1 MSAQEV
7 QEVQEVQEAQEAQE
21 APEAQDAQSSQ
32 SSVESLTPSEEWFRE
47 QSKKKTTAIRYS
59 ITSDHKP
66 VYIEFFLKTIETK
79 TPLIALTYNMSFASD
94 LGIAMGSEAYF
105 VQRAILADQSNPRAY
120 WKNAA
125 KLVYYFVN
133 TKNPS
138 LMYFQEMN
146 DRVKIQETTP
156 DFDGGYL
163 ELLELLAKPDTISYI
178 RDIPYSVQG
187 SRLVSY
193 YTKGTYVGKN
203 KQNYGFVAY
212 SIKKGNTYPT
222 LLTIWNID
230 TLGEFINFYG
240 NDIGLHSVYRSNSV
254 NLGRNFSC
262 VKTSRQVTLINLH
275 GPNEPYFV
283 DIWLK
288 KAIEDYM
295 EEARALFDIIP
306 ELVVIGGDTNDTG
319 LDNTN
324 PNYNK
329 SGSPDRTINP
339 KTVDRL
345 REIEFKEITYSYVGL
360 APLSCCA
367 EFPSDVLV
375 DENNE
380 FKPYKY
386 YGDKFFVYNFTET
399 DLATVQKQYPNIYK
413 NQLVIETVPLPGLN
427 LAYGEIRKKSRNLK
441 KKLLK
446 QRKTIKKKHYK
457 LNKKKS
463 FNKRRIIR
471 RKTRRHKRNH

>member
-1 MSAQEV
+1 MLAE
-7 QEVQEVQEAQEAQE
+7 EAQ
-21 APEAQDAQSSQ
+21 EAQDAQSSQ
-32 SSVESLTPSEEWFRE
+32 SSVVSLTPSEEWFIE
-47 QSKKKTTAIRYS
+47 QNKKKTTSFRYS

-66 VYIEFFLKTIETK
+66 VFMEFFLKTIETE

-94 LGIAMGSEAYF
+94 LGIATGSEAYF

-125 KLVYYFVN
+125 KLVDYFVN
-133 TKNPS
+133 QKNPA

-146 DRVKIQETTP
+146 DSVRIKETKP
-156 DFDGGYL
+156 DFDGGYQA
-163 ELLELLAKPDTISYI
+163 LLELLAIPNTISYI
-178 RDIPYSVQG
+178 SLEIPYSARD

-193 YTKGTYVGKN
+193 YTTGTYVGKN
-203 KQNYGFVAY
+203 EQNYGFVAY
-212 SIKKGNTYPT
+212 SIKKGNIYPT
-222 LLTIWNID
+222 LLTIWDID
-230 TLGEFINFYG
+230 TLGKFDNFYG
-240 NDIGLHSVYRSNSV
+240 NDIGLHSDYRSNSI

-275 GPNEPYFV
+275 GPNEPDST

-288 KAIEDYM
+288 AAIEEYM
-295 EEARALFDIIP
+295 EEARAVFDIIP
-306 ELVVIGGDTNDTG
+306 ELVVIGGDTNDSG
-319 LDNTN
+319 IGNYN

-339 KTVDRL
+339 ETFDRL
-345 REIEFKEITYSYVGL
+345 REIEFKKIIYSYVGL

-367 EFPSDVLV
+367 EFSYDVLI
-375 DENNE
+375 DQNGK

-399 DLATVQKQYPNIYK
+399 DLATVQKNYPNIYK
-413 NQLVIETVPLPGLN
+413 NQLVIETVPPPGLD
-427 LAYGEIRKKSRNLK
+427 LAYGGIRKKSRNLK

-446 QRKTIKKKHYK
+446 QRKTIKKKHYNFK
-457 LNKKKS
+457 IKKS
-463 FNKRRIIR
+463 LNKRRIIR

>member
-1 MSAQEV
+1 MSS
-7 QEVQEVQEAQEAQE
+7 QEAEEAE
-21 APEAQDAQSSQ
+21 SSQ
-32 SSVESLTPSEEWFRE
+32 SSVASLTPSEEWFIE
-47 QSKKKTTAIRYS
+47 QNKKKTPSFRYS

-66 VYIEFFLKTIETK
+66 VFMEFFLKTIETQ

-94 LGIAMGSEAYF
+94 LGIATGVSEAYF

-125 KLVYYFVN
+125 KLVDYFVN
-133 TKNPS
+133 EKNPS

-146 DRVKIQETTP
+146 DSVRIKETKP
-156 DFDGGYL
+156 DFDGGYQA
-163 ELLELLAKPDTISYI
+163 LLELLAIPNTISYI
-178 RDIPYSVQG
+178 SLEIPYSVRD

-193 YTKGTYVGKN
+193 YTTGTYVGKN
-203 KQNYGFVAY
+203 GQNYGFVAY
-212 SIKKGNTYPT
+212 SIKKGNIYPT

-230 TLGEFINFYG
+230 TLGEFDNFYG
-240 NDIGLHSVYRSNSV
+240 NDLGLHSNYRSNRI

-275 GPNEPYFV
+275 GPNEPYST

-288 KAIEDYM
+288 AAIEEYM
-295 EEARALFDIIP
+295 EEARALFVFTP
-306 ELVVIGGDTNDTG
+306 ELVVIGGDTNDSG

-324 PNYNK
+324 PNYNE

-339 KTVDRL
+339 ETIDRL
-345 REIEFKEITYSYVGL
+345 REIEFEKIIYSYEGL

-367 EFPSDVLV
+367 EYSYDVLV
-375 DENNE
+375 EQNGK

-386 YGDKFFVYNFTET
+386 YGDKFFVHYNHLTE
-399 DLATVQKQYPNIYK
+399 DELATLKEANPNIYK
-413 NQLVIETVPLPGLN
+413 NQLVIETVPPPGLDI
-427 LAYGEIRKKSRNLK
+427 AYGRIRKKSRNLK

-446 QRKTIKKKHYK
+446 QRKTIKKKHSNFK
-457 LNKKKS
+457 IKKS
-463 FNKRRIIR
+463 LNKRRIIR

>member
-1 MSAQEV
+1 MS
-7 QEVQEVQEAQEAQE
+7 
-21 APEAQDAQSSQ
+21 AQDAQSSQ
-32 SSVESLTPSEEWFRE
+32 SSVVSLTPSEEWFIE
-47 QSKKKTTAIRYS
+47 QNKKKTTSFRYS

-66 VYIEFFLKTIETK
+66 VFMEFFLKTIETE

-94 LGIAMGSEAYF
+94 LGIATGVSEAYF

-125 KLVYYFVN
+125 KLVDYFVN
-133 TKNPS
+133 KKNPS

-146 DRVKIQETTP
+146 DSVRIKETKP
-156 DFDGGYL
+156 DFDGGYQA
-163 ELLELLAKPDTISYI
+163 LLELLAKPSTISYI
-178 RDIPYSVQG
+178 SLEIPYSVRD

-193 YTKGTYVGKN
+193 YTTGTYVGKN
-203 KQNYGFVAY
+203 EQNYGFVAY

-222 LLTIWNID
+222 LLTIWNIN
-230 TLGEFINFYG
+230 TLGEFDNFYG
-240 NDIGLHSVYRSNSV
+240 NDIGLHSDYRSNPI

-262 VKTSRQVTLINLH
+262 VKTIKQVTLINLH
-275 GPNEPYFV
+275 GPNEPGST
-283 DIWLK
+283 DTWLK
-288 KAIEDYM
+288 AAIEEYM
-295 EEARALFDIIP
+295 EEATTVFDISP
-306 ELVVIGGDTNDTG
+306 ELVVIGGDTNDSG
-319 LDNTN
+319 IGNSNLEYDEKGPLDT
-324 PNYNK
+324 
-329 SGSPDRTINP
+329 RINP

-345 REIEFKEITYSYVGL
+345 REIEFKKIIYSYVGL
-360 APLSCCA
+360 SPLSCCA
-367 EFPSDVLV
+367 EFYFDVLV
-375 DENNE
+375 NQDNE

-399 DLATVQKQYPNIYK
+399 DLATIQKKYPNIYK
-413 NQLVIETVPLPGLN
+413 NQLVIETVPPPGLD

-463 FNKRRIIR
+463 LKKRRIIR

>member
-1 MSAQEV
+1 MSA
-7 QEVQEVQEAQEAQE
+7 QEAQEAQ
-21 APEAQDAQSSQ
+21 EAQDAQSSQ
-32 SSVESLTPSEEWFRE
+32 SSVASLTPSEEWFIE
-47 QSKKKTTAIRYS
+47 QNKKKTTSFRYS

-66 VYIEFFLKTIETK
+66 VFMEFFLKTIETE

-94 LGIAMGSEAYF
+94 LGIATGVSEAYF

-133 TKNPS
+133 EKNPS

-146 DRVKIQETTP
+146 DSVRIKETKP
-156 DFDGGYL
+156 DFDGGYQA
-163 ELLELLAKPDTISYI
+163 LLELLAKPNTISYT
-178 RDIPYSVQG
+178 REIPYSVQD

-193 YTKGTYVGKN
+193 YTKGTYVGN
-203 KQNYGFVAY
+203 NEQNYGLVAY

-230 TLGEFINFYG
+230 TLGGFDNFYG
-240 NDIGLHSVYRSNSV
+240 NDIGLHSDYSSNPN

-262 VKTSRQVTLINLH
+262 VKTIKQVTLINLH
-275 GPNEPYFV
+275 GPNEPESA
-283 DIWLK
+283 DILLK

-295 EEARALFDIIP
+295 EEARKLFVVFSP
-306 ELVVIGGDTNDTG
+306 ELVVIGGDTNDSG
-319 LDNTN
+319 RGNSNLEYDEKGPLDT
-324 PNYNK
+324 
-329 SGSPDRTINP
+329 RINP

-345 REIEFKEITYSYVGL
+345 REIEFEKIIYSYVGL

-367 EFPSDVLV
+367 EFSFDVLV
-375 DENNE
+375 NQDNE

-399 DLATVQKQYPNIYK
+399 DLATVQKYYPNIYK
-413 NQLVIETVPLPGLN
+413 NQLVIETVPPPGLD
-427 LAYGEIRKKSRNLK
+427 LAYGGIRKKSRNLK

-463 FNKRRIIR
+463 LKKRRIIR
-471 RKTRRHKRNH
+471 RKTRRHKHNH

>member
-1 MSAQEV
+1 MLAQD
-7 QEVQEVQEAQEAQE
+7 AQEAQ
-21 APEAQDAQSSQ
+21 EAQDAQSSQ
-32 SSVESLTPSEEWFRE
+32 SSVASQTPSEKWFME
-47 QSKKKTTAIRYS
+47 QNKKKYS

-66 VYIEFFLKTIETK
+66 VFMEFFLKEINIGK
-79 TPLIALTYNMSFASD
+79 PLIALTYNMSFASD
-94 LGIAMGSEAYF
+94 LGIATGVSEAYF
-105 VQRAILADQSNPRAY
+105 VARNKSSDRRAY

-125 KLVYYFVN
+125 KLVEYFVN
-133 TKNPS
+133 QKNPDI
-138 LMYFQEMN
+138 MYFQEMN
-146 DRVKIQETTP
+146 DKDKIRETKP

-163 ELLELLAKPDTISYI
+163 ALLELLAKPDTILYTREI
-178 RDIPYSVQG
+178 LYSVQG

-193 YTKGTYVGKN
+193 YTTGTYVGKN
-203 KQNYGFVAY
+203 EQNYGFVAY

-222 LLTIWNID
+222 LLTIWNIY
-230 TLGEFINFYG
+230 TLGEFDNFYG
-240 NDIGLHSVYRSNSV
+240 NDIGLHSDYRSNSI

-275 GPNEPYFV
+275 GPNVPDST

-288 KAIEDYM
+288 AAIEEYM
-295 EEARALFDIIP
+295 EEARAVFDIIP
-306 ELVVIGGDTNDTG
+306 ELVVIGGDTNDSG

-339 KTVDRL
+339 ETIDRL
-345 REIEFKEITYSYVGL
+345 REIKFENISYKYEGL

-367 EFPSDVLV
+367 EYSYDVLV
-375 DENNE
+375 DQNGK
-380 FKPYKY
+380 FKPYRY
-386 YGDKFFVYNFTET
+386 YGDKIFVHYNHLTADE
-399 DLATVQKQYPNIYK
+399 LATLKEANPNIYK
-413 NQLVIETVPLPGLN
+413 NQLVIETVPPPGLDI
-427 LAYGEIRKKSRNLK
+427 AYGGIRKKSRNLK

-463 FNKRRIIR
+463 LKKRRIIR

>member
-1 MSAQEV
+1 MSAQEA
-7 QEVQEVQEAQEAQE
+7 EEAQEAQE
-21 APEAQDAQSSQ
+21 AQSSQ
-32 SSVESLTPSEEWFRE
+32 SSVVSLTPSEEWFLN
-47 QSKKKTTAIRYS
+47 KKKYS

-66 VYIEFFLKTIETK
+66 VFMEFFLNTIETK

-125 KLVYYFVN
+125 KLVDYFVN
-133 TKNPS
+133 EKNPDI
-138 LMYFQEMN
+138 MYFQEMN
-146 DRVKIQETTP
+146 DSVRIKETKP
-156 DFDGGYL
+156 DFDGGYQA
-163 ELLELLAKPDTISYI
+163 LLELLAIPNTISYI
-178 RDIPYSVQG
+178 SLEIPYSVRD

-193 YTKGTYVGKN
+193 YTTGTYVGKN
-203 KQNYGFVAY
+203 ERNYGFVAY
-212 SIKKGNTYPT
+212 SIKKGNIYPT

-230 TLGEFINFYG
+230 TLGRFNNFYG
-240 NDIGLHSVYRSNSV
+240 NDIGLHSDYRSNSI

-275 GPNEPYFV
+275 GPNEPDST

-288 KAIEDYM
+288 AAIEEYM

-306 ELVVIGGDTNDTG
+306 ELVVIGGDTNDSG
-319 LDNTN
+319 IGNYN

-339 KTVDRL
+339 ETFDRL
-345 REIEFKEITYSYVGL
+345 REIEFKKIIYSYVGL

-367 EFPSDVLV
+367 EFSYDVLI
-375 DENNE
+375 DQNGK

-399 DLATVQKQYPNIYK
+399 DLATVQKNYPNIYK
-413 NQLVIETVPLPGLN
+413 NQLVIETVPPPGLD
-427 LAYGEIRKKSRNLK
+427 LAYGGIRKKSRNLK

-446 QRKTIKKKHYK
+446 QRKTIKKKHSNFK
-457 LNKKKS
+457 IKKS
-463 FNKRRIIR
+463 LNKRRIIR